1 MKSSPSSFAD
11 VAVPFPLFQTFTYSV
26 PEPIRNGLTPG
37 CRVLVPFGN
46 RHLIGLATKVH
57 HESRLGKVKPVRQI
71 LDREPLL
78 SPAMLKLGLW
88 MASYYLAPPGE
99 ALRVMFPPGLL
110 TRKVTLD
117 QDGRLQKVWPA
128 QRRLAVVEITSA
140 AAKLTERQG
149 EVLELLRKRTLPVL
163 VQPFLREAGCSQSVL
178 AGLTSRGVIRIEAVE
193 MYRSPLDSVRDL
205 PAGDETFAELRP
217 ESNLEKD

>member
-1 MKSSPSSFAD
+1 M
-11 VAVPFPLFQTFTYSV
+11 PFPLFQTFTYSV

-117 QDGRLQKVWPA
+117 QGWTTAEGLARSATAGRGGNYFRCCEA
-128 QRRLAVVEITSA
+128 D
-140 AAKLTERQG
+140 
-149 EVLELLRKRTLPVL
+149 
-163 VQPFLREAGCSQSVL
+163 RETGGGA
-178 AGLTSRGVIRIEAVE
+178 
-193 MYRSPLDSVRDL
+193 
-205 PAGDETFAELRP
+205 
-217 ESNLEKD
+217 